1 MKSNVIF
8 KVLSHLFKGRDTVSV
23 LYDLIES
30 VLLEITKILTIPR
43 IKKKY
48 YYSLYTETSAPV

>member
-8 KVLSHLFKGRDTVSV
+8 KVLSHLFKGSDTVSV

-30 VLLEITKILTIPR
+30 VLLEIKILSIPR

-48 YYSLYTETSAPV
+48 YYSFYTETSAPV